1 MNFHLSL
8 NTANVLNFVKK
19 IDYDFLFKVCRL
31 HYLYLSCVHSSLECK
46 VLLCD
51 FHREQAWERWLNL
64 TANGARLYKG
74 VVLAYLRRI
83 ANSESENS
91 YLKNVEELQD
101 SDIWNLD
108 QNKKLREWISKTWLP
123 CHEVK
128 YF

>member
-83 ANSESENS
+83 ANLESKNS

-101 SDIWNLD
+101 SDI
-108 QNKKLREWISKTWLP
+108 
-123 CHEVK
+123 
-128 YF
+128 